1 IFITYLSLLHMLIS
15 LLTDI
20 FDNAVADR
28 LLGLIGQAGVE
39 LAIQSLSIMMILLFA
54 VVIDYSLFIFSRFR
68 EELKQHDDKYHAM
81 RLAMQEIGVPIFYS
95 SSTILIAMLVLF
107 FATFGDYKNFAPIFS
122 IAVVVVMIDSVTLI
136 PTLFT
141 LF

>member
-1 IFITYLSLLHMLIS
+1 
-15 LLTDI
+15 
-20 FDNAVADR
+20 
-28 LLGLIGQAGVE
+28 
-39 LAIQSLSIMMILLFA
+39 MMILLFA

-122 IAVVVVMIDSVTLI
+122 IAVVVVMIASVTLI

-141 LF
+141 LFGRRAFWPKIPRVGDEAVGSSSLWSKVGS